1 MPGRTISK
9 SVLGSMN
16 DLKYG
21 YEFEIVRAGEVE
33 SLNVLA
39 VNQKMD
45 MTPLKAIKYNFS
57 IEEIKRVLLPSG

>member
-1 MPGRTISK
+1 
-9 SVLGSMN
+9 MN